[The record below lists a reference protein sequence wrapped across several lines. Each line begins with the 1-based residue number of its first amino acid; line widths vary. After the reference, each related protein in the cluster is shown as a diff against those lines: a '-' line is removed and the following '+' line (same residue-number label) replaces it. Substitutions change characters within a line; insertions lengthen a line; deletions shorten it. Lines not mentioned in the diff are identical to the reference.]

1 MFIKLFACFFLTRCA
16 RLKSY
21 LIVIELL
28 NLLHH
33 TSVELLVKL
42 IFSYEPKS
50 QFCFRCSCI
59 FLRRSFVWIKFP
71 ILLIILFLCLN
82 HHVYFRFLSTQKEGR
97 GLWVVNC
104 LQNVLDFL
112 TSGYDGCLLY
122 INLACL
128 SVCLFVCLY
137 PINVKTAQ
145 PIGPKFF
152 AVSRVTPGMVYG

>member
-1 MFIKLFACFFLTRCA
+1 M
-16 RLKSY
+16 
-21 LIVIELL
+21 
-28 NLLHH
+28 HH
-33 TSVELLVKL
+33 TSVELSVKL
-42 IFSYEPKS
+42 LFSYEPKS

-59 FLRRSFVWIKFP
+59 FFRRSFVWIKFP

-97 GLWVVNC
+97 GLWVVKC
-104 LQNVLDFL
+104 LQNVLYLL
-112 TSGYDGCLLY
+112 TLGYDGCLLY

-128 SVCLFVCLY
+128 SVCLFVCLFVCIQLFVCLY

-152 AVSRVTPGMVYG
+152 VGTRVTPWKIYG